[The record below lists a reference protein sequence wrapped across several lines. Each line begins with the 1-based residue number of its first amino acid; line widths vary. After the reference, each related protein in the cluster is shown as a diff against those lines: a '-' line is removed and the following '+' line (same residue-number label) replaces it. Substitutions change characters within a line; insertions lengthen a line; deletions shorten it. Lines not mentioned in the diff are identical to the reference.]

1 MKRFLTLSLILL
13 CSLSALAQSG
23 SLSNSGI
30 FLRVNDT
37 TTYQSAAAAKHA
49 LGYSDIYWNNQATT
63 PHFDIWNGS
72 SYDHVF
78 VFGGGSPGG
87 GTALSQKT
95 ETGTTYTVTD
105 ADNNYVIHFSNASG
119 VTVTMPN
126 TVSDDTYVTFIRDE
140 GAGVITFVEGGTSVF
155 HTLGDEVT
163 IDEEKAWTSW
173 IKDGATDWYAA
184 GGLGPTGGGGGTW
197 GTITGDPADQTDLAP
212 YILSTAVANSITNG
226 VTTSAPNQDQVFDA
240 LAGKSDK
247 ESFTTLTFASPTNWD
262 CLSKQYPMGKVTAT
276 GDFTINMTNVK
287 NGAQGVLKLIKNT
300 ASDLTLTFDT
310 DFTNKQLNATLLTYT
325 FSGSSGNEYFLSFV
339 ADGTSIE
346 WIIGDVAEYT
356 SPITIGA
363 VRITSNQAVS
373 DNTYQVISWSTEDYD
388 DGAIFDLATD
398 ASKIYIPGSGGK
410 LATVTVQLRY
420 AANATGNRRIRI
432 YKNGAD
438 ANFENL
444 ANITAATGGAETFIR
459 STFQIVC
466 TGGDYLQVVAYQNS
480 GGSINLV
487 SQSTICT
494 VQILDL

>member
-1 MKRFLTLSLILL
+1 MKRFFTLSLILL

-30 FLRVNDT
+30 FLRVNDST
-37 TTYQSAAAAKHA
+37 AYRNAATSKHA

-78 VFGGGSPGG
+78 VFGGGPPGG

-95 ETGTTYTVTD
+95 ETGTTYEVTD

-197 GTITGDPADQTDLAP
+197 GSIAGTLSDQTDLQAE
-212 YILSTAVANSITNG
+212 LDT
-226 VTTSAPNQDQVFDA
+226 
-240 LAGKSDK
+240 KSDK